1 MTLDEYISTTG
12 RSASELA
19 ADLGISRSYL
29 SEIRHCK
36 ATPSLKLA
44 FAIERA
50 TDGLVSAKGL
60 NALHSLSG
68 DNNDQAL
75 AADDADVNGN
85 LSADFPVAV
94 QS

>member
-1 MTLDEYISTTG
+1 MTLDEYISETG
-12 RSASELA
+12 RSASEIA

-29 SEIRHCK
+29 SEIRHGK
-36 ATPSLKLA
+36 AAPSLRIA

-50 TDGLVSAKGL
+50 TGGLVSAEAL
-60 NALHSLSG
+60 NALHSLGG

-85 LSADFPVAV
+85 LSANFPDAV